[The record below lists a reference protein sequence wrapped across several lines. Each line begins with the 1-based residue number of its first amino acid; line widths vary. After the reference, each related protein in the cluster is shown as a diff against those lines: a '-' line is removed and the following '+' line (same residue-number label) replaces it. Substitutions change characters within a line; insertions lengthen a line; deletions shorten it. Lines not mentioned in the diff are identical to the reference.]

1 MRVSREKFAKS
12 RERIL
17 DAAAKLFRE
26 KGFHGIGLANIMKAA
41 GLTHGGFYGHFA
53 SKDDLEAQ
61 AICHVLANAAADWS
75 RLLERAPARPLATL
89 LGEYLSPRHRDDLGK
104 GCPLPA
110 LGADVGRQG
119 ERGRSAFTAGLRP
132 ILELL
137 SNVVHGRSKAERRR
151 KAIATMAEMIG
162 ALILAR
168 AVDDP
173 ALSDEI
179 LAAALLNL
187 SEASDGS
194 PAMGPSRVDCGL
206 KVGPKPH

>member
-1 MRVSREKFAKS
+1 MPESEEK
-12 RERIL
+12 L
-17 DAAAKLFRE
+17 DEEKAIECLNAALALQYRSALQYSIAAASLR
-26 KGFHGIGLANIMKAA
+26 G
-41 GLTHGGFYGHFA
+41 
-53 SKDDLEAQ
+53 LEAQ
-61 AICHVLANAAADWS
+61 AVGVALASAAANW
-75 RLLERAPARPLATL
+75 RRGLERAGARSLAAL
-89 LGEYLSPRHRDDLGK
+89 LGEYLCPRHRDDLGK

-119 ERGRSAFTAGLRP
+119 ERARAAFTAGLRP

-179 LAAALLNL
+179 LTATLLDL
-187 SEASDGS
+187 SEPSESSCAAKRLS
-194 PAMGPSRVDCGL
+194 PCQNRPELS
-206 KVGPKPH
+206 K

>member
-1 MRVSREKFAKS
+1 MRVSREKFAES

-17 DAAAKLFRE
+17 DAAATLFRE
-26 KGFHGIGLANIMKAA
+26 KGFDGIGLADIMKGA
-41 GLTHGGFYGHFA
+41 GLTHGGFYGHFG

-61 AICHVLANAAADWS
+61 AIGVALASAAADWG
-75 RLLERAPARPLATL
+75 RLFEGAATRPLTAL
-89 LGEYLSPRHRDDLGK
+89 LAEYFSPRHRDEPGK
-104 GCPLPA
+104 GCPLAA
-110 LGADVGRQG
+110 LGADVARRG
-119 ERGRSAFTAGLRP
+119 ERVRSEFTAGLKP

-137 SNVVHGRSKAERRR
+137 SKAVSGRSKAERRR

-179 LAAALLNL
+179 LAATLLNL
-187 SEASDGS
+187 SEPPESSWAAKRLS
-194 PAMGPSRVDCGL
+194 PL
-206 KVGPKPH
+206 PKSA